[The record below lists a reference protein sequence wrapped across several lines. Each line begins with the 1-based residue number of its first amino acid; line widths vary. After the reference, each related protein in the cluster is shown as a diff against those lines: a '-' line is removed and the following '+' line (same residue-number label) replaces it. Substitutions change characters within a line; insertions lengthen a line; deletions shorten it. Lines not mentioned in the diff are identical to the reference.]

1 MPGMTHTCTLTV
13 NSKRR
18 WIVSRTTALTL
29 AVRLSVLLCA
39 SRAAFGS
46 CNGNTICGDGV
57 TDTTCGEECDDG
69 GVCIGSMNAG
79 TACTDSAQ
87 CPGGACKTFGGDGCA
102 ANCTLESGVLLNLIP
117 GHMEGNDIAT
127 GTSGVV
133 LHGDILTIPVPL
145 SGQATLTIGKERVG
159 EIPIV
164 IKARNIRFP
173 RINISFLACECVRP
187 AAAKTCGGT
196 VFQLDGVT
204 LSPDCTLDD
213 HACVGRKPCAFVFG
227 AGNSAAGVI
236 GCSGLNDINFI
247 VTQDAGGTT
256 GTSHPP
262 VFQLSGTGA
271 AGSARLFSSA
281 ELSALVGLCSGTSP
295 GYGPDGEFC
304 TDDDGPPARRDIVT
318 NPLVTGLA
326 AGQLLNANE
335 SDGNNVGPVTV
346 SGAPFS
352 CDALHEA
359 PPRAAGAG
367 LAGVST
373 QLQRPTTG
381 DVVFT
386 TVVVAASGVGHC
398 VGDCGNDRSVT
409 IDELL
414 RLVNIALGNTEVPEC
429 IAGDANG
436 DGRITVDEILVAVT
450 NAIDGCV

>member
-1 MPGMTHTCTLTV
+1 MRG
-13 NSKRR
+13 
-18 WIVSRTTALTL
+18 TAATMLEVL
-29 AVRLSVLLCA
+29 FSILLCA
-39 SRAAFGS
+39 SRGAFGGS
-46 CNGNTICGDGV
+46 CSGYAICGDGV
-57 TDTTCGEECDDG
+57 TDTACGEECDDSG
-69 GVCIGSMNAG
+69 ICIGSMNAG
-79 TACTDSAQ
+79 TVCTDSVQ
-87 CPGGACKTFGGDGCA
+87 CPGGACNTFGGDGCA
-102 ANCTLESGVLLNLIP
+102 ANCTLESDVLLNLVP
-117 GHMEGNDIAT
+117 GQLVGSDITA

-133 LHGDILTIPVPL
+133 LHGDILTIPVLL
-145 SGQATLTIGKERVG
+145 SGQATLTIGKERNG
-159 EIPIV
+159 EIPVV

-173 RINISFLACECVRP
+173 RISVSTLACDCVRP

-196 VFQLDGVT
+196 VFEADGVT

-213 HACVGRKPCAFVFG
+213 HACVGRKPCAFMFG
-227 AGNSAAGVI
+227 AANSAAGVI
-236 GCSGLNDINFI
+236 GCSGLDDINFI

-281 ELSALVGLCSGTSP
+281 ELSSVMGLCSGTSP
-295 GYGPDGEFC
+295 DYGPDGEFC
-304 TDDDGPPARRDIVT
+304 TDDDGPTTRRDIVT

-326 AGQLLNANE
+326 AGQLLNANGV
-335 SDGNNVGPVTV
+335 DGNNVGPVTV
-346 SGAPFS
+346 PGAPFS
-352 CDALHEA
+352 CDALREV

-398 VGDCGNDRSVT
+398 VGDCGSDRIVT

-414 RLVNIALGNTEVPEC
+414 RLVNIALGNTEVPAC
-429 IAGDANG
+429 VAGDANG
-436 DGRITVDEILVAVT
+436 DGRITVDEILVAVI
-450 NAIDGCV
+450 NATEGC